1 MAGSR
6 SVGGSSSRDREEE
19 RRWLELDLERQER
32 MRRRIDLLYFQLA
45 SPEEQIQMVEP
56 LGWRPEIPPVD
67 PWRLLRFL
75 EARLAEGGAG
85 KGIPRF

>member
-1 MAGSR
+1 MDL
-6 SVGGSSSRDREEE
+6 VLRE
-19 RRWLELDLERQER
+19 RLRH
-32 MRRRIDLLYFQLA
+32 RIDFLYFQLV

-67 PWRLLRFL
+67 PRRLLRFL
-75 EARLAEGGAG
+75 QARLTEGGAG